1 MYACCVFGLFLIAI
15 KIRYRDFEC
24 IKYINIILSVLKVKR
39 KSVHQSNRTLT
50 DIQLARSAARAN
62 RVKSEAESRG

>member
-1 MYACCVFGLFLIAI
+1 MY
-15 KIRYRDFEC
+15 KIYQ
-24 IKYINIILSVLKVKR
+24 YNILLSVLKVKR

-62 RVKSEAESRG
+62 RVKSEAESAS